1 MKPGDTL
8 FVRAGTY
15 VESLEDVVPGGTSW
29 TSTVTIAAYPGE
41 KPILQPA
48 SGANWVLHFQGDAT
62 KYIEVRGLV
71 LDAKVARPDI
81 AC

>member
-1 MKPGDTL
+1 MRVRVLVLTL
-8 FVRAGTY
+8 ASALLASV
-15 VESLEDVVPGGTSW
+15 SL
-29 TSTVTIAAYPGE
+29 GE

-71 LDAKVARPDI
+71 LDANVARPDI